1 MILRDRWDSFVEFVA
16 YPVHGGE
23 VGDDEAKGDALGRA
37 FGFIAHAR
45 SFPQSGQ

>member
-23 VGDDEAKGDALGRA
+23 VSDDQPERDALRRA

>member
-1 MILRDRWDSFVEFVA
+1 MILRDRWDSFVEFVSE
-16 YPVHGGE
+16 PVDGGE
-23 VGDDEAKGDALGRA
+23 VGEDEPERDALGCV